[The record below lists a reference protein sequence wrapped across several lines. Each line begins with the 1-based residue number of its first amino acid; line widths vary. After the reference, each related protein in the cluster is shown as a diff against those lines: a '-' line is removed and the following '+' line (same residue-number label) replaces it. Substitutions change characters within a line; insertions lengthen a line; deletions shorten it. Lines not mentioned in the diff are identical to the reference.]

1 MCLLICSLREE
12 DWLHEK
18 LDCVHLCCFSPVWM
32 REWVFKLHLNQ
43 MTCYTCGQLNFLTQL
58 WVCLWLKKLP
68 LFANVF
74 GHTLQ
79 DICFVIFKYHLLI
92 HLVFASDC
100 HKRQLSLLNWNKDI
114 RLDYVSRYMYSDNPK
129 QPFGILLTWWN
140 DDYFCCFRSL
150 FYYIKINK

>member
-18 LDCVHLCCFSPVWM
+18 SDCVHLCCFSPVWM
-32 REWVFKLHLNQ
+32 REWVFKLHFNQ

-92 HLVFASDC
+92 RLVFSSDC
-100 HKRQLSLLNWNKDI
+100 HKRQLSLLSWNKDI
-114 RLDYVSRYMYSDNPK
+114 RLDYVSRYYTVTTLNNLLGFCWLGEMMIIFVASD
-129 QPFGILLTWWN
+129 L
-140 DDYFCCFRSL
+140 YFTIS
-150 FYYIKINK
+150 K